1 MTLGAEG
8 DNAAADVSQT
18 DDSPAA
24 LSEASRESADERYRR
39 LLEHSPDAICVH
51 QGGCVVYVNRAGIR
65 WMRAESADQL
75 VGNSITTFVDPQ
87 SIPAMLDRISGL
99 RRQGDISRS
108 SEAVM
113 SRLDGTRLD
122 VEAVS
127 VLTVWGGEPAYQVI
141 FRDLSAQKAAQASL
155 SYQAALVHH
164 ASDAIIATTAAG
176 DVTSWNPAAESVY
189 GRIAA
194 DVLGRPVSD
203 AVGAELNPQ
212 KILIEKGVVT
222 DTHYAADGTAR
233 TVRVS
238 AAAMD
243 DGYVLLCTDQTALRR
258 AERHFKNVVSSL
270 DEGVLVLDHTGR
282 VLSVNPA
289 VPRLLG
295 LAPAD
300 YVVDYTEL
308 AGHWIRNWEH
318 AQDFEGLPVD
328 PPAGPPLL
336 RTLEHGI
343 PFRGEARKTSAS
355 TGDHASWLAIST
367 RRLNPEEGRMSAVL
381 ITFRDVTAER
391 HARERLAQQALHD
404 PLTGLPNRTHL
415 VASVAQ
421 LREEGRLAAVLFID
435 LDDLKGVNDSLGH
448 DAGDLMIKAAAQRLR
463 TSVRADDVVCR
474 FAGDEFVVLL
484 VGHVDGTEDLR
495 SMTTRVRDLMAEPVI
510 LAGVA
515 VRMGASMGVVETG
528 PDDDR
533 DDATLLRIADRAM
546 YAAKADGR
554 RTVVFSAEDG

>member
-8 DNAAADVSQT
+8 DRAAADVSQT
-18 DDSPAA
+18 DDSPAE
-24 LSEASRESADERYRR
+24 LSEANRESADERYRR

-51 QGGCVVYVNRAGIR
+51 QAGRVVYVNRAGIR

-75 VGNSITTFVDPQ
+75 VGSFITTFVDPQ

-99 RRQGDISRS
+99 RRQGDISES
-108 SEAVM
+108 SEAMM

-164 ASDAIIATTAAG
+164 ASDAIIATTATG

-189 GRIAA
+189 GRTAA
-194 DVLGRPVSD
+194 EVLGRPVTE

-212 KILIEKGVVT
+212 KILLESGVVT
-222 DTHYAADGTAR
+222 DTHYAADGTPR

-243 DGYVLLCTDQTALRR
+243 DGYVLLCTDKTALRR
-258 AERHFKNVVSSL
+258 AEQHFENVVSSL

-289 VPRLLG
+289 VRRLLG
-295 LAPAD
+295 MAGDEL
-300 YVVDYTEL
+300 VVGYREL
-308 AGHWIRNWEH
+308 TRHWAENWEYSVFDVDGN
-318 AQDFEGLPVD
+318 QIRPPDD
-328 PPAGPPLL
+328 PPVIDTLL
-336 RTLEHGI
+336 YGTSFH
-343 PFRGEARKTSAS
+343 GEARKTVSE
-355 TGDHASWLAIST
+355 GDEAHWLSIST
-367 RRLNPEEGRMSAVL
+367 RRLNPEEGRKSAVL
-381 ITFRDVTAER
+381 ISFRDVSSER
-391 HARERLAQQALHD
+391 LARQRLAQQALHD

-415 VASVAQ
+415 VDSVAQ

-448 DAGDLMIKAAAQRLR
+448 DAGDLMIKTAAQRLR

-484 VGHVDGTEDLR
+484 VGRVDGGEGLR
-495 SMTTRVRDLMAEPVI
+495 SMTARIRDLLSEPVV

-515 VRMGASMGVVETG
+515 VQMGASMGVVETG

-533 DDATLLRIADRAM
+533 DGETLLRVADRAM

-554 RTVVFSAEDG
+554 RTVVFSTEGG